1 MDLKKEALRKP
12 LIWAIGIVAVGG
24 FLAYMFAP
32 RPVPADFAT
41 IDRGDV
47 RVSVEG
53 EGKTRVREVYT
64 ISAPISGMME
74 RIRLEPGD
82 PVVSEE
88 TVLAR
93 IVPADPLFLDVRSA
107 AEAEADVKAAEAA
120 VSLARAKVEA
130 AEAELDFAR
139 SELKRAEELAQ
150 RGNIAERTL
159 ERSVIDVRMRKAE
172 LDTARSDLGV
182 ALSRLASARARL
194 IQPGDGQKGEQADV
208 NNPDPD
214 SGGGCCVAVRS
225 PVGGEVLTVPDKSA
239 RVVTAG
245 ETLIEVGNPR
255 DIEAVIDILSTD
267 AVKIRPGNAA
277 LIEHWGGGDPLPAM
291 VQRVEPS
298 GFTKI
303 SALGIEE
310 QRVNVIID
318 FTGQAATRQPLGHGF
333 RVEAR
338 IIIDEAKDAIRAPI
352 SALFRQGD
360 QWHLFV
366 VEDGEAKLRPVQTGR
381 RNDTHVEIT
390 GGLKPGETVILH
402 PSNAI
407 DDGTDVVKR

>member
-1 MDLKKEALRKP
+1 LDLKKEALSKP

-82 PVVSEE
+82 PVVAED

-93 IVPADPLFLDVRSA
+93 IVPADPLFLDARST
-107 AEAEADVKAAEAA
+107 AEAEADVKAAESA

-182 ALSRLASARARL
+182 AMSRLASARARL
-194 IQPGDGQKGEQADV
+194 IQPGEQADV

-277 LIEHWGGGDPLPAM
+277 LIEHWGGGDPLPAI

-338 IIIDEAKDAIRAPI
+338 IIIDEAEDAVRAPI

-360 QWHLFV
+360 QWHIFV
-366 VEDGEAKLRPVQTGR
+366 VEDGEATLRAVQTAR

-390 GGLKPGETVILH
+390 SGLKPGETVILH

-407 DDGTDVVKR
+407 DDGTDVVER

>member
-1 MDLKKEALRKP
+1 MDLNKEALKKP
-12 LIWAIGIVAVGG
+12 LIWAVAIIAVAG

-194 IQPGDGQKGEQADV
+194 IQPGEQPDV

-214 SGGGCCVAVRS
+214 SGGVCCVAVRS

-255 DIEAVIDILSTD
+255 DIETVIDILSTD
-267 AVKIRPGNAA
+267 AVKIRPGDAA
-277 LIEHWGGGDPLPAM
+277 YIEHWGGGDPLPAI

-318 FTGQAATRQPLGHGF
+318 FTGEAATRQPLGHGF

-360 QWHLFV
+360 QWHIFV
-366 VEDGEAKLRPVQTGR
+366 VEDGEATLRPVQTAR

-390 GGLKPGETVILH
+390 DGLKPGETVILH